1 MIDLNLILVL
11 WFYKE
16 KWLLVGRFEFVIIV
30 LWLFNSFKSINLMVI
45 FFMIISNFI
54 YYISF

>member
-45 FFMIISNFI
+45 FLYDN
-54 YYISF
+54 